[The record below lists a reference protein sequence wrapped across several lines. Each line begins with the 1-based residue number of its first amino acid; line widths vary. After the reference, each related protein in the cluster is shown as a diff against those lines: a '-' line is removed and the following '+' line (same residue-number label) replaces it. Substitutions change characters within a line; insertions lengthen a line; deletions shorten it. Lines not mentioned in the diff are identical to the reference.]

1 MAIELASARII
12 TARELSRD
20 TAAVLNE
27 LNEKNEPAI
36 VSRHGK
42 FVALLTP
49 LAGAKLELHALQAL
63 SSELPTGSDIDDDE
77 AHGGSV
83 SLDDVSPDEP

>member
-36 VSRHGK
+36 ISRHGK

-49 LAGAKLELHALQAL
+49 LEGAKLELSALQRL
-63 SSELPTGSDIDDDE
+63 SSELPSGSDVDNEE
-77 AHGGSV
+77 AHGRSI
-83 SLDDVSPDEP
+83 SLDDI